1 MLMLGM
7 LLISSQLLAQT
18 RTVTGRVVDVAG
30 VPIPGASVQVRGT
43 NAGTITGPDGTFTIN
58 LPSNANTLVI
68 TGTQLTRQEIGVSP
82 NQTTVNVTMQ
92 AAERSLQEVVVTG
105 YATQRRREVTGSV
118 DRISAR
124 EIENLPLTSPDQAL
138 QGRAAGVTVTNNSG
152 TPGASINVNIRGIG
166 SISASSQPLYIVDG
180 IPINT
185 GSFSQIGV
193 GGQTLNRMVDLNPNE
208 IESFEILKDAAATA
222 VYGARASNGVVLIT
236 TKRGR
241 NQRTKINVSSSYG
254 TQRPWRKIETI
265 TGPEYIELVQEGV
278 KARFGANIVPSQL
291 GLTGL
296 DAAPSTYPTTNWQ
309 DLIFRS
315 ASIAQHDISA
325 TGGNERTRFYVGGG
339 YFEQQGIIIGSSF
352 RRYNFR
358 INLDNNITDK
368 FKIST
373 GLSGSR
379 NHTSRTNNDNNIYGV
394 LSTAVLNGSY
404 YNPYN
409 AAGQYVRDPNSSIEN
424 PLLSANEIYN
434 RANNNRVL
442 GNLAA
447 EYQILPSLSF
457 RSTFGIDYTQL
468 NELQFFPS
476 ISAAGAGTNGQA
488 NEGYQNSTN
497 LINENIL
504 NYTQRFGEH
513 NLTLIGVASYQT
525 TRFES
530 IFGQALQFPGNQIR
544 RLSAG
549 ATKSILTSDENAQ
562 GIIGYVGRA
571 NYNFKGRYLFSA
583 SVRRDGISNFGANR
597 RWGTFPAFSAGWII
611 SDEEFMRGQRTFT
624 NLKIRGSYGITG
636 NAQGIGLFASR
647 ALVGAG
653 ASYLASAPGLAP
665 SQLGNPNLSWEEARQ
680 ADIALEVGFLN
691 RFNLTL
697 EGYKKNTTNLLLARP
712 LVGSSGFTT
721 VTQNVGEL
729 ENMGLEIQLNSR
741 NINNRDFS
749 WTTDFNVTFQQT
761 IVKRLFD
768 GVPFAAG
775 FASWVQEGES
785 IGSFRGYRVVGIF
798 QNQAEIDAAPVH
810 TTHPTNPLLRT
821 QPGDIRFADL
831 NNDGRITT
839 DDQQILGNAIPKFFG
854 GITNTLTYKGF
865 ELNAFVQF
873 VSGNKIYN
881 NTRAFSEGMNSV
893 FGQTVAVR
901 DRWQPGKPS
910 TTMPRAVFGDPSNN
924 RRNSDRWLEDGSYLR
939 LKNVVLSYGLP
950 AVITNRLHVSSFR
963 VFVQGQNLLTATRY
977 KGFDPE
983 VSTFSTTNTAPGTD
997 FLTFP
1002 QARTITFGLNVGF

>member
-1 MLMLGM
+1 MRRILMLMLGM
-7 LLISSQLLAQT
+7 LLLNSQLLAQT

-30 VPIPGASVQVRGT
+30 VPISGASVQVRGT
-43 NAGTITGPDGTFTIN
+43 NTGTVTNTDGTFTISV
-58 LPSNANTLVI
+58 PTTANTLVVS
-68 TGTQLTRQEIGVSP
+68 GAQLTRQDIGLTP

-118 DRISAR
+118 DRITAK
-124 EIENLPLTSPDQAL
+124 EIENLPITSPDQAL

-152 TPGASINVNIRGIG
+152 TPGSSINVNIRGIG
-166 SISASSQPLYIVDG
+166 SISASSQPLYIIDG

-193 GGQTLNRMVDLNPNE
+193 GGQTLNRLVDINPNE

-222 VYGARASNGVVLIT
+222 VYGARAANGVVLIT

-241 NQRTKINVSSSYG
+241 NQRTRINVNSSYG
-254 TQRPWRKIETI
+254 IQKTWRRIETI

-278 KARFGANIVPSQL
+278 RNRFGATIVPSQL
-291 GLTGL
+291 GLVGL
-296 DAAPSTYPTTNWQ
+296 DAAPNTYPTTNWQ
-309 DLIFRS
+309 DLIFQS
-315 ASIAQHDISA
+315 APITQQDISA
-325 TGGNERTRFYVGGG
+325 TGGNERTKFFIGGG
-339 YFEQQGIIIGSSF
+339 YFDQQGIIIGSSF

-379 NHTSRTNNDNNIYGV
+379 NHTNRTNNDNNIYGV

-404 YNPYN
+404 YNPFN

-424 PLLSANEIYN
+424 PLLSAREIYN
-434 RANNNRVL
+434 RANTNRVL

-447 EYQILPSLSF
+447 EYQIIPSLSF

-476 ISAAGAGTNGQA
+476 ISALGGGTNGQA
-488 NEGYQNSTN
+488 NEAYQNSTN

-513 NLTLIGVASYQT
+513 NLTLVGVASYQT

-530 IFGQALQFPGNQIR
+530 IFGQALQFPGDQIR

-549 ATKSILTSDENAQ
+549 ATKSILTSDENSQ

-583 SVRRDGISNFGANR
+583 SVRRDGISSLGANR

-611 SDEEFMRGQRTFT
+611 SDEDFMKEQRIFT
-624 NLKIRGSYGITG
+624 NLKVRGSYGITG

-653 ASYLASAPGLAP
+653 ASYLATAPGLAP
-665 SQLGNPNLSWEEARQ
+665 TQLGNPDLGWEEARQ
-680 ADIALEVGFLN
+680 TDIALEVGLFN
-691 RFNLTL
+691 RVNLTL
-697 EGYKKNTTNLLLARP
+697 EGYRKNTTNLLLARP

-721 VTQNVGEL
+721 VTENVGEL
-729 ENMGLEIQLNSR
+729 ENMGFEIQLNTR
-741 NINNRDFS
+741 NITQRDFT
-749 WTTDFNVTFQQT
+749 WTTDFNITFQQS
-761 IVKRLFD
+761 IVKKLLN
-768 GVPFAAG
+768 GVPFPAG
-775 FASWVQEGES
+775 FASWVAEGES
-785 IGSFRGYRVVGIF
+785 IGSFRGYRVAGIF
-798 QNQAEIDAAPVH
+798 QTQAEINAAP
-810 TTHPTNPLLRT
+810 THSTATR
-821 QPGDIRFADL
+821 PGDIRFADL
-831 NNDGRITT
+831 NGDNRITT
-839 DDQQILGNAIPKFFG
+839 DDQEILGNAIPKFFG
-854 GITNTLTYKGF
+854 GMTNSLSYKGI
-865 ELNAFVQF
+865 ELSAFIQF

-893 FGQTVAVR
+893 FGQTIAVR

-910 TTMPRAVFGDPSNN
+910 TTVPRAVFGDPSNN
-924 RRNSDRWLEDGSYLR
+924 RRTSDRWLEDGSYLR

-950 AVITNRLHVSSFR
+950 AAITNRLHVSSFR
-963 VFVQGQNLLTATRY
+963 IFAQGQNLLTATRY

-1002 QARTITFGLNVGF
+1002 QARTITFGLNIGF

>member
-1 MLMLGM
+1 MLVMLF
-7 LLISSQLLAQT
+7 LSSQLLAQN
-18 RTVTGRVVDVAG
+18 RTITGKITDVAG
-30 VPIPGASVQVRGT
+30 LPIAGASVQVRGT
-43 NAGTITGPDGTFTIN
+43 NLGTVTGADGSYSISV
-58 LPSNANTLVI
+58 PSNANTLVV
-68 TGTQLTRQEIGVSP
+68 TGSQLMRQEVGLSA
-82 NQTTVNVTMQ
+82 NQTTVNITMQ

-105 YATQRRREVTGSV
+105 YAVQRRREVTGSV

-124 EIENLPLTSPDQAL
+124 EIENLPITSPDQAL

-152 TPGASINVNIRGIG
+152 TPGSSINVNIRGIG

-185 GSFSQIGV
+185 GSFSQVGV
-193 GGQTLNRMVDLNPNE
+193 GGQTLNSLVDINPNE
-208 IESFEILKDAAATA
+208 IESFEVLKDAAATA
-222 VYGARASNGVVLIT
+222 VYGARAANGVVLIT

-254 TQRPWRKIETI
+254 IQKAWRRIETI
-265 TGPEYIELVQEGV
+265 TGPEYVALVQEGV
-278 KARFGANIVPSQL
+278 RNRFGASIVPSQL

-296 DAAPSTYPTTNWQ
+296 DADPSTYPTTNWQ

-315 ASIAQHDISA
+315 APIAQHDISA
-325 TGGNERTRFYVGGG
+325 QGGNERTRFYVGGG

-358 INLDNNITDK
+358 INLDNNVTDK

-373 GLSGSR
+373 GFSGSR
-379 NHTSRTNNDNNIYGV
+379 TRTSRTNNDNNIYGV

-404 YNPYN
+404 YSPFNPD
-409 AAGQYVRDPNSSIEN
+409 GTYVRDPNSSIEN
-424 PLLSANEIYN
+424 PLLSGNEIYN
-434 RANNNRVL
+434 NANNNRIL
-442 GNLAA
+442 GNLAG

-457 RSTFGIDYTQL
+457 RTTLGVDYTQL

-488 NEGYQNSTN
+488 NEGYNNVLN

-504 NYTQRFGEH
+504 NFTKSFGSH
-513 NLTLIGVASYQT
+513 NLTLIGVASYQKN
-525 TRFES
+525 RFES
-530 IFGQALQFPGNQIR
+530 IFGQALQFPGNSIR

-549 ATKSILTSDENAQ
+549 STKSILTSDENSQ

-571 NYNFKGRYLFSA
+571 NYNYKGRYLFSA
-583 SVRRDGISNFGANR
+583 SVRRDGISNFGENKR
-597 RWGTFPAFSAGWII
+597 YGTFPAFSAGWVLG
-611 SDEEFMRGQRTFT
+611 DEDFMKGIRPLT

-636 NAQGIGLFASR
+636 NAIGIGLFASR
-647 ALVGAG
+647 PLVGVG
-653 ASYLASAPGLAP
+653 ANYLSSAPGLAP

-680 ADIALEVGFLN
+680 ADLALEVGLFN
-691 RFNLTL
+691 RINLTV
-697 EGYKKNTTNLLLARP
+697 EGYKKNTNKLLLARP

-721 VTQNVGEL
+721 VTENVGEL
-729 ENMGLEIQLNSR
+729 ENMGLEFQLNTR
-741 NINNRDFS
+741 NIAKKDFT
-749 WTTDFNVTFQQT
+749 WTTDLNLTFQQN
-761 IVKRLFD
+761 IVKKLQ
-768 GVPFAAG
+768 GGTPFAAG

-785 IGSFRGYRVVGIF
+785 IGSFRGYKVAGIF
-798 QNQAEIDAAPVH
+798 QTQDEINAAPFQNSN
-810 TTHPTNPLLRT
+810 TR
-821 QPGDIRFADL
+821 PGDIRFVDI
-831 NNDGRITT
+831 NGDNKITT
-839 DDQQILGNAIPKFFG
+839 DDQTILGNAIPKFFG
-854 GITNTLTYKGF
+854 GLTNNLSYKGF
-865 ELNAFVQF
+865 ELNAFIQF

-893 FGQTVAVR
+893 FGQTVGVR
-901 DRWQPGKPS
+901 DRWQPSKTS
-910 TTMPRAVFGDPSNN
+910 TTVPRAVFGDPANN
-924 RRNSDRWLEDGSYLR
+924 RRVSDRWVEDGSYLR

-950 AVITNRLHVSSFR
+950 AAVTNRLHVSTFR
-963 VFVQGQNLLTATRY
+963 VFVQGQNLVTRTKY

-1002 QARTITFGLNVGF
+1002 QARTITFGLNLGF